1 MLLADGA
8 PSAGRLLAEGKV
20 ANLDALA
27 SATSSITQGGAAHGC
42 RAIDLRV
49 AGGVDLRVLP
59 DRGLDIG
66 TAWFGGLPLAW
77 LSAVGERGPLD
88 HPQGTEWLDAFGGG
102 LITTCGLRNV
112 GPPTSDQGLHGQVS
126 HLRAGNVRVGRWF
139 HEDDLVLEV
148 CGVIDEV
155 SAPGGHLQLER
166 RVRTRTGSGLIEL
179 EDLTTN
185 RGSMSEAAPILYH
198 VNVGPP
204 LLDTETTVEVTGE
217 GRVPRDEESEREL
230 ERWSRPGDPEHGAG
244 EIVLEHVLAQGGRG
258 EARVINRSLGV
269 ALTLSFD
276 RAGLPYLCQWLHRGH
291 GVFGLALEPTNS
303 PLAARRSEG
312 FHGPMLEPGASRTTR
327 LTIAVAAAT
336 E

>member
-1 MLLADGA
+1 MA
-8 PSAGRLLAEGKV
+8 AGR
-20 ANLDALA
+20 
-27 SATSSITQGGAAHGC
+27 SIFAWP
-42 RAIDLRV
+42 
-49 AGGVDLRVLP
+49 AGSICAWLP

-66 TAWFGGLPLAW
+66 AAWFGGLPLAW

-88 HPQGTEWLDAFGGG
+88 HPQGTAWLDAFGGG

-112 GPPTSDQGLHGQVS
+112 GPPTGDQGLHGRVS
-126 HLRAGNVRVGRWF
+126 HLRAGNVRVARWF
-139 HEDDLVLEV
+139 EEGDLVLEV
-148 CGVIDEV
+148 CGVLDEV
-155 SAPGGHLQLER
+155 SGLGQHLQLER
-166 RVRTRTGSGLIEL
+166 RVRTRTGSGVVEL

-185 RGSMSEAAPILYH
+185 RGSMPEAAPILYH

-204 LLDTETTVEVTGE
+204 LLDTETTVEVAGE
-217 GRVPRDEESEREL
+217 ARVPRDAESERQL

-244 EIVLEHVLAQGGRG
+244 ELLLEHELPQGSRG

-269 ALTLSFD
+269 ELSLSFE

-312 FHGPMLEPGASRTTR
+312 ARGPTLEPGATRTTR
-327 LTIAVAAAT
+327 LTIAVGAAT
-336 E
+336 A